1 MAKEPEAGSPSWNSV
16 TFQGNRVPCIHPF
29 DSFSAESA
37 ERTIQGNK
45 NWCRY
50 LTNPNRYTLWHHLGE
65 IQQNY
70 HIHLR
75 SYKHCLIPPTKKKHF
90 HHPAAFQKRQGSS
103 QHFSLQRFCQL
114 PQFCHAASTWRGSP
128 VEGKNPDP
136 VGEGTFQS
144 DLPMKKNTSENWW
157 FLLTPFQNK
166 AAFCQLNWKVQGES
180 CFYVFFSKH
189 HVVLRDPV
197 FLKANQIKQDQP
209 ATDWEWW
216 FGELWGW
223 LKPKYLEVRKYKGL
237 SNRCKDRRVNYK
249 AKTYFCEGNRET
261 GREKYPITLQPAKY
275 SEGNVL
281 Q

>member
-128 VEGKNPDP
+128 VEGKKPGP
-136 VGEGTFQS
+136 GGGRHFSVGFANEKKHLRKLMIFVDTLPKQGSILPAQLEGPGWK
-144 DLPMKKNTSENWW
+144 L
-157 FLLTPFQNK
+157 FLCFFFK
-166 AAFCQLNWKVQGES
+166 ASYCSKRS
-180 CFYVFFSKH
+180 CFPKSQPNKTRSTSNW
-189 HVVLRDPV
+189 LRMM
-197 FLKANQIKQDQP
+197 I
-209 ATDWEWW
+209 W
-216 FGELWGW
+216 
-223 LKPKYLEVRKYKGL
+223 R
-237 SNRCKDRRVNYK
+237 
-249 AKTYFCEGNRET
+249 
-261 GREKYPITLQPAKY
+261 TLRMAQT
-275 SEGNVL
+275 
-281 Q
+281 